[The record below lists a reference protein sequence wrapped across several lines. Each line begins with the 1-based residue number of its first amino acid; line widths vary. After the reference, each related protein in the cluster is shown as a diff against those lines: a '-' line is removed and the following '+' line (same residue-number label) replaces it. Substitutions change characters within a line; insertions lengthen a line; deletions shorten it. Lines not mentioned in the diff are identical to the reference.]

1 MLLVDPNLA
10 SQVVAGLLMFG
21 PLLIAFWTPWRH
33 HCWSGT
39 RTSYIQMSFAGRG
52 PLQSCRFEDVKSPG
66 ILKKHMFFIVFF
78 SYLCSL
84 ISFAEWIFFFNGC
97 AKVDHGILC
106 SSCKP
111 MFWWRA
117 HCLILMVKWC
127 QMQCFNDSAPK
138 WKTMSLFD
146 PHVRWL
152 NPNAWC

>member
-84 ISFAEWIFFFNGC
+84 ISFAEWIFFLTGVLRLTMVYCVVLASRCFDG
-97 AKVDHGILC
+97 APTVW
-106 SSCKP
+106 
-111 MFWWRA
+111 FWWLNDVKCNVSTTQ
-117 HCLILMVKWC
+117 HQNEKQCHYLIHM
-127 QMQCFNDSAPK
+127 FGG
-138 WKTMSLFD
+138 
-146 PHVRWL
+146 
-152 NPNAWC
+152 